1 MIRWAILV
9 AAFFLVAAAPA
20 RAEDLEITLRYKRLP
35 MISLEAVGG
44 TEVQGPA
51 TYLFPEGLSV
61 EWSEGPA
68 MEVVGRSVFHDTELG
83 YFRTT
88 LPADSL
94 RFFRDEEELSL
105 LEGNFNLDGRF
116 RMEAPGFLFS
126 TPGGRYTRE
135 GDEILITLISPF
147 WVRGGSGFLLTGLIG
162 IFTLIL
168 VLNSRRLRRKLAEPI
183 ELKRPKLD

>member
-1 MIRWAILV
+1 M
-9 AAFFLVAAAPA
+9 
-20 RAEDLEITLRYKRLP
+20 
-35 MISLEAVGG
+35 
-44 TEVQGPA
+44 
-51 TYLFPEGLSV
+51 
-61 EWSEGPA
+61 
-68 MEVVGRSVFHDTELG
+68 
-83 YFRTT
+83 T

-94 RFFRDEEELSL
+94 CFFRDGEELSL

-147 WVRGGSGFLLTGLIG
+147 WVRGGSGFLLAGLIG

-168 VLNSRRLRRKLAEPI
+168 VLNGRRLRRKLAEPI
-183 ELKRPKLD
+183 ELKRPNLD